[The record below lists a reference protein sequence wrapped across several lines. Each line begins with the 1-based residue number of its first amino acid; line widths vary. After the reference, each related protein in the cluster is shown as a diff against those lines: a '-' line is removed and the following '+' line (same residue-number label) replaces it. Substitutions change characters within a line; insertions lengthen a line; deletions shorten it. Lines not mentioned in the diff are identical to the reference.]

1 MCRSQSKARV
11 ALIERLAGL
20 VEALPRPHP
29 LRVCVDG
36 PVAAGKTTLA
46 DELALVLRG
55 RGHDVIRASIDGFH
69 RPRAER
75 YRRGEDSAEG
85 NYEDSFDYAALRRVL
100 LDPLGSDGSRA
111 YRRAVF
117 DFREDAPVPS
127 PIAVASENAIL
138 LFDGVWLLRPE
149 LAEVWDFRIFVS
161 VESEEC
167 LRRALAR
174 DTAIYGSRQ
183 EVERRHRG
191 RYIPS
196 QRLYLAA
203 ARPAEVADVIVRNDD
218 LVRPTLEVVASKT

>member
-1 MCRSQSKARV
+1 M
-11 ALIERLAGL
+11 
-20 VEALPRPHP
+20 
-29 LRVCVDG
+29 
-36 PVAAGKTTLA
+36 
-46 DELALVLRG
+46 
-55 RGHDVIRASIDGFH
+55 
-69 RPRAER
+69 
-75 YRRGEDSAEG
+75 
-85 NYEDSFDYAALRRVL
+85 
-100 LDPLGSDGSRA
+100 
-111 YRRAVF
+111 
-117 DFREDAPVPS
+117 PS

-138 LFDGVWLLRPE
+138 LPDGVWLLRPE

-167 LRRALAR
+167 LRRAPER

-218 LVRPTLEVVASKT
+218 PVRPTLEVVASKTWTPVVFPPI